1 LANVSQINAALK
13 PKRID
18 AFAKKNQKQNQS
30 SSEEN
35 IDLKKLVFET
45 KKKTMLH

>member
-13 PKRID
+13 TKTID

-35 IDLKKLVFET
+35 IDLKACI
-45 KKKTMLH
+45 